1 MKRKQT
7 SVSYAPS
14 TVKKALSILPILAA
28 EKGGL
33 GMMDLAKKIGLNRS
47 TVYRLVSALLES
59 GFVRQ
64 NPATQ
69 KYSLGLKIVELAG
82 RMLSEMEVREVARL
96 HLQKLTQLT
105 NETTHLGILNKDG
118 ARGYEVIYIDKI
130 DGPEAIG
137 LLTSVGKTF
146 PAYVTAMGK
155 ALMAYLPDEELDEA
169 LDRQK
174 FEARTKNTIT
184 DKQAF
189 RDHLKVVRSLG
200 YAIDNEENRLNARC
214 IGAPVFD
221 VAGKAVAAV
230 SISGPVFRMTSK
242 RLNTLSKP
250 LKATALEI
258 SRDLGYQP
266 GASTR
271 GTVP

>member
-82 RMLSEMEVREVARL
+82 HMLSEMEVREVARL

-105 NETTHLGILNKDG
+105 NETTHQ
-118 ARGYEVIYIDKI
+118 
-130 DGPEAIG
+130 IG
-137 LLTSVGKTF
+137 RAHV
-146 PAYVTAMGK
+146 
-155 ALMAYLPDEELDEA
+155 
-169 LDRQK
+169 
-174 FEARTKNTIT
+174 
-184 DKQAF
+184 
-189 RDHLKVVRSLG
+189 
-200 YAIDNEENRLNARC
+200 
-214 IGAPVFD
+214 
-221 VAGKAVAAV
+221 
-230 SISGPVFRMTSK
+230 
-242 RLNTLSKP
+242 
-250 LKATALEI
+250 
-258 SRDLGYQP
+258 
-266 GASTR
+266 
-271 GTVP
+271 